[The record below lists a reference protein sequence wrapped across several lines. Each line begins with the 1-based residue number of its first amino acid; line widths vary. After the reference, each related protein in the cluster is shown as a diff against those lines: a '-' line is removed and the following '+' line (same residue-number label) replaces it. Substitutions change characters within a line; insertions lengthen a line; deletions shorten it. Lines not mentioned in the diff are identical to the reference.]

1 MQQDIPLNLLSS
13 FERYFPQ
20 RTPLLTLQAP
30 GYDAWIAALP
40 TEDGRF
46 TLACPDRGGRAVFT
60 WQSARQRQ
68 TLDHRTLPPW
78 ALLPAA
84 VIVKLCADGMDV
96 AGFSAVLIA
105 ENSAGPRFDYG
116 LSTAVAAFIHA
127 LHGRGY
133 TQTTLVALI
142 DSVRRT
148 MGAPSPSAE
157 S

>member
-20 RTPLLTLQAP
+20 RAPVVTLQAP

-46 TLACPDRGGRAVFT
+46 TLACPDRGGRTVFT

-68 TLDHRTLPPW
+68 TLDHRPLPPW
-78 ALLPAA
+78 AILPSA
-84 VIVKLCADGMDV
+84 VIVRLCADGLDV
-96 AGFSAVLIA
+96 TGFSAVLLGEKA
-105 ENSAGPRFDYG
+105 AGPRFDYG
-116 LSTAVAAFIHA
+116 LGTAVAAFIHA

-142 DSVRRT
+142 DSVRRG
-148 MGAPSPSAE
+148 MGAA
-157 S
+157 